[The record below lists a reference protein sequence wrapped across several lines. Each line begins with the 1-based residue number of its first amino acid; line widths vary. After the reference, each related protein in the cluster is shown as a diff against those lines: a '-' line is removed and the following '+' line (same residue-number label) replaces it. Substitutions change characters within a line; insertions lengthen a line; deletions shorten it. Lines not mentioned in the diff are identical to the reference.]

1 MSLIRKGLV
10 RGQQLNCDISYVP
23 HPCAG
28 AALIALTGD
37 LEFNLAI
44 RRAASRLGFRLNE
57 YGLWRWQGTATTT
70 CVDEIEKQR
79 SVEQHGGYWELIA
92 SEREEDIFEAVGM
105 EWVAPE
111 RRNFTNLDGRSRRR
125 KTGEDL

>member
-1 MSLIRKGLV
+1 MSLIRKRLGL
-10 RGQQLNCDISYVP
+10 GQQLNCDDSYVP
-23 HPCAG
+23 RQCAG

-44 RRAASRLGFRLNE
+44 RRAASRLGLRLNE
-57 YGLWRWQGTATTT
+57 YGLWRWRDTAATT
-70 CVDEIEKQR
+70 CIDEVEKQW
-79 SVEQHGGYWELIA
+79 SIEQYGGYWELVA

-111 RRNFTNLDGRSRRR
+111 RRNFTNLDVRSKKRR
-125 KTGEDL
+125 GEDV